1 MAYYLIVLKKHHQ
14 KGNPKFPHIHF
25 TFSHVVNCNVCKTLL
40 RFLNCIR
47 LVHTLIY
54 FALRR
59 GKYFWIEVKAE
70 GHNSCKFYSF
80 KKYPL
85 F

>member
-1 MAYYLIVLKKHHQ
+1 MANYLIVRKKHHQ
-14 KGNPKFPHIHF
+14 KGKNSLHTF
-25 TFSHVVNCNVCKTLL
+25 TFSHVVNSIGICKTLL

-85 F
+85 V

>member
-1 MAYYLIVLKKHHQ
+1 MANYLIVRKKHHQ
-14 KGNPKFPHIHF
+14 KGNPNIPYIHF
-25 TFSHVVNCNVCKTLL
+25 TFSHFVNSIDICKTLL

-59 GKYFWIEVKAE
+59 SKYFWIEVKTE
-70 GHNSCKFYSF
+70 RHNSCKFYF
-80 KKYPL
+80 
-85 F
+85 